1 MNTIQNNMLENITA
15 GAPRNILHAIKH
27 ASAKTGVNFAYMVKQ
42 AAAESSFNP
51 VAKAKT
57 SSASGLYQFIEST
70 WLNMI
75 EKHGSQYGIETEG
88 KSREELLALRNDPKT
103 ASFMAAAF
111 ASENERF
118 LDAHWGGKVG
128 ETELYF
134 AHFMGAGGA
143 AAFLKAKDDNPMQE
157 AALLFPKAAK
167 ANRNVFYDSQ
177 TGRARTLDEV
187 YSFFDKKFSGGA
199 VESAPEPAK
208 LKQGIESPAFVAANQ
223 PAYNALTYKT
233 ISRPSG
239 TLGAIPFQRLVH
251 SPVEIMLLAQ
261 LSLPGIDSGQEDN
274 NAYNNMFERE
284 NSLYRSVR

>member
-1 MNTIQNNMLENITA
+1 MNAIQNNMLESITA
-15 GAPRNILHAIKH
+15 RAPRNVLQAIEQ
-27 ASAKTGVNFAYMVKQ
+27 ASTKTGVNFAYMVKQ

-51 VAKAKT
+51 VAKART

-70 WLNMI
+70 WMNMI
-75 EKHGSQYGIETEG
+75 EKHGSKYGINTEG
-88 KSREELLALRNDPKT
+88 KSRAEILALRNDPET

-111 ASENERF
+111 AGENERF
-118 LDAHWGGKVG
+118 LHTHWGGKIG

-143 AAFLKAKDDNPMQE
+143 AAFLKARDENPMQE

-177 TGRARTLDEV
+177 TGRSRTLDEV
-187 YSFFDKKFSGGA
+187 YSFFDKKFSGSP
-199 VESAPEPAK
+199 VKSSRESADI
-208 LKQGIESPAFVAANQ
+208 KQGIGEPMLTASNRPAH
-223 PAYNALTYKT
+223 NALAYKT

-239 TLGAIPFQRLVH
+239 SLGAIPFQRLVH

-261 LSLPGIDSGQEDN
+261 LSLPGVDSGRDDN
-274 NAYNNMFERE
+274 IVIPVKN
-284 NSLYRSVR
+284 